1 MAASIAEMKAAYFFT
16 CTVLLLCS
24 IATGSCPPG
33 MSAENM
39 TAGGNR
45 SLEDVLKAMNG
56 TSSSDKCFA
65 VHLLPVTHVLSEILK
80 TWDNVVLMSQPGS
93 ESEGRPIV
101 SCSIAPP
108 EVPLSSAS
116 TQDLAALTFRGSR
129 YAGIDGVV
137 FENCPLAIQFLEVEE
152 VSISNSIFR

>member
-16 CTVLLLCS
+16 CTMLLLCS

-56 TSSSDKCFA
+56 TSGSDKCFA
-65 VHLLPVTHVLSEILK
+65 VHLLPGTHVLSEIL
-80 TWDNVVLMSQPGS
+80 TIRDNVVLMSQPGS
-93 ESEGRPIV
+93 ESKGRPIV
-101 SCSIAPP
+101 SCSI
-108 EVPLSSAS
+108 VPLSSAS